1 MIVWAV
7 LAICWRVVGGGVA
20 WRVEVIDPRDEESAE
35 KFFPAPRCT
44 LPQAF
49 TLWPHTESERKMLTP
64 ATGNKQP
71 PSPADATLSTCDAT
85 VTPNDFLARDAPVAE
100 AMRHLSAPRAVKQA
114 GLNGVMAEIV
124 VARCVFR
131 HLDLYSAGA
140 LCVASMECG
149 KNASSLCL
157 QPEFWEGR
165 AVEQEGS
172 RPVSPMA
179 FFAASAFMRL
189 PPHALTTAA
198 SGLEDML
205 LREGARGRKWYRGLV
220 GDASLVAIE
229 ATLGHILRRNVSW
242 HSSQALSQGSSPWRA
257 EAVARFFLAFWPAD
271 SPYPRT
277 EFDSEV
283 LAEEFVRFSRAA
295 GIVGDASDIGVFRVI
310 KAVLA
315 SGSAGD
321 DAAPW
326 APEPKAAWVASLLLF
341 PTPPR
346 AVDPA
351 LTFSLADVLPL
362 GASLGLKGDD
372 SEALEK
378 LVRELG
384 QSCDVPRAADAQQV
398 EDAPDEEEEEEEEE
412 EELVAFTKAE
422 LLLPEAPSPPLSEHD
437 ADLVEPPPPL
447 EFTCRALVPASV
459 AL

>member
-1 MIVWAV
+1 
-7 LAICWRVVGGGVA
+7 
-20 WRVEVIDPRDEESAE
+20 
-35 KFFPAPRCT
+35 
-44 LPQAF
+44 
-49 TLWPHTESERKMLTP
+49 MLTP

-71 PSPADATLSTCDAT
+71 PSPAEATLSTCDAT
-85 VTPNDFLARDAPVAE
+85 VTPNDFLARDAPAAE

-149 KNASSLCL
+149 KTASSLCL

-165 AVEQEGS
+165 EQEGS

-189 PPHALTTAA
+189 PPHVLTTAA

-229 ATLGHILRRNVSW
+229 ASLGHILRRNVSW
-242 HSSQALSQGSSPWRA
+242 HSSQALIQGASPWRA
-257 EAVARFFLAFWPAD
+257 EAIARFFLAFWPAD

-283 LAEEFVRFSRAA
+283 LAEEF
-295 GIVGDASDIGVFRVI
+295 
-310 KAVLA
+310 AVLA

-384 QSCDVPRAADAQQV
+384 QSCDVPRAADAQQ
-398 EDAPDEEEEEEEEE
+398 
-412 EELVAFTKAE
+412 
-422 LLLPEAPSPPLSEHD
+422 APSPPLSEHD

-447 EFTCRALVPASV
+447 EFTCLPYAGSSV